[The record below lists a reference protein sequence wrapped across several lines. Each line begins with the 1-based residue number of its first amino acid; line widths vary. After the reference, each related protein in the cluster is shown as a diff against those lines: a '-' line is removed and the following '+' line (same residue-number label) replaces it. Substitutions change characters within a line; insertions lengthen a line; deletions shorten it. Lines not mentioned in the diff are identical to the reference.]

1 MKGKGK
7 MQVKAKFVELL
18 EKSTIT
24 QSYIT
29 IAVIT
34 TACITWGM
42 GVEMSEGLQAAVMI
56 VLGFF
61 FGSKA
66 ATMRQKG

>member
-1 MKGKGK
+1 
-7 MQVKAKFVELL
+7 MQFKAKFVELL

-29 IAVIT
+29 MAVIT
-34 TACITWGM
+34 TACVMWGM
-42 GVEMSEGLQAAVMI
+42 GVEMPEGLQAAVMI

-61 FGSKA
+61 FG
-66 ATMRQKG
+66 QKSASLRKKGD